1 MPGRDFLHFECTLGL
16 VDTVFVEGLLVYA
29 HHGATDEEQAV
40 GRPYSVD
47 VWLEVDTRPAGQ
59 SDRLGDTVD
68 YGRVSAIVHEVLTS
82 HRSRL
87 VEHVAE
93 RLSDRLLGSFASVV
107 SVRVR
112 IEKLSPP
119 TGFLCDAAGVEITR
133 TR

>member
-1 MPGRDFLHFECTLGL
+1 M
-16 VDTVFVEGLLVYA
+16 DTVFVEGLLVYA

-59 SDRLGDTVD
+59 SDRLDDTVD
-68 YGRVSAIVHEVLTS
+68 YGKVSTIVHEVLTS
-82 HRSRL
+82 RRSRL

-93 RLSDRLLGSFASVV
+93 RLSERLLGSFASVV

>member
-1 MPGRDFLHFECTLGL
+1 MYTRA
-16 VDTVFVEGLLVYA
+16 VDIVFVEGLMVYA

-40 GRPYSVD
+40 GRPYKLD
-47 VWLEVDTRPAGQ
+47 VRLEVDTRPAGR
-59 SDRLGDTVD
+59 SDRLQDTID

-82 HRSRL
+82 RRSRL

-93 RLSDRLLGSFASVV
+93 SLAERLLGTFVSVE

-112 IEKLSPP
+112 IAKLSPP

-133 TR
+133 SRRP